1 MDDLEKLAREGKP
14 FFLAVGF
21 ERPHLPWTAPKKYW
35 DLYDYNSI
43 QLEAFREHAE
53 NDKAY
58 FYSLSN
64 ELRSYTDQYGKDAY
78 GKLKEG
84 IPLGVEE
91 QKHLIHGYRAA
102 VSYIDTQVG
111 KILDKL
117 ETLGLSEN
125 TIVVIWVDHGWHLGD
140 HGIWGKATNFE
151 QATRSPLIISVPG
164 LKGTKTTQATE
175 FTDLYPT
182 LCELAGLEAP
192 ASASGQSLVKLIQ
205 GRKDTENLYAFSQ
218 FNRGDKMGYA
228 IRDEQYRYVEW
239 KTVGRHVDPGADY
252 SDVADKQ
259 LFDYSKDP
267 LETINVVGKSEYSDA
282 EARLMEAL
290 HECLRT
296 TVPSGHG
303 NQ

>member
-102 VSYIDTQVG
+102 VSYIDIQVG

-192 ASASGQSLVKLIQ
+192 ASASGH
-205 GRKDTENLYAFSQ
+205 R
-218 FNRGDKMGYA
+218 
-228 IRDEQYRYVEW
+228 W
-239 KTVGRHVDPGADY
+239 
-252 SDVADKQ
+252 
-259 LFDYSKDP
+259 
-267 LETINVVGKSEYSDA
+267 
-282 EARLMEAL
+282 
-290 HECLRT
+290 
-296 TVPSGHG
+296 
-303 NQ
+303 